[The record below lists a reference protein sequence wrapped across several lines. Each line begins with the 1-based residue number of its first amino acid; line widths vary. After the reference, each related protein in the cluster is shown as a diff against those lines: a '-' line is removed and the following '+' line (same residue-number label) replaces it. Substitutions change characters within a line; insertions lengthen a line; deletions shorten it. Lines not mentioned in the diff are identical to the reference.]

1 MTGRTRLAIATGL
14 ALLTFTVFIQVQ
26 THEFVD
32 FDDLVYIV
40 KNPHVTGGLSWTGV
54 GEAFTTP
61 FYSQWTPL
69 SRISLQLNHEV
80 HGLDPTGYLLTNVAL
95 HAASA
100 VLLFFALL
108 RMTGSIWASAFVAAV
123 FAVHPL
129 HVESV
134 AWSSERKDCLSGIFW
149 MLTLLAYSSYAKHPF
164 NARRYATV
172 TICIALG
179 LVTKPMLVTLP
190 CVLLLLDVW
199 PLDRFGRSALVEKI
213 PWLALSAAVCGIT
226 FAVQHTGGATGYGE
240 AIPLQARLT
249 NGVESYV
256 IYAAKA
262 FWPTGLS
269 AFYPHPNSS
278 ELSLQVLLCA
288 ALLVALTLGVFSLRR
303 SRPYL
308 LVGWLWY
315 LGTLVPVIGV
325 VQVGMQA
332 RADRF
337 MYLPLIGLSIVVS
350 WGALEL
356 ARSQQSRRILAA
368 AAIASVAA
376 MATVSWIQTRY
387 WSDSITLF
395 ERNLAIEP
403 NSYYAHRR
411 LATLRLRQRDF
422 EQAEFHY
429 KRVFEILPEQGRQ
442 NLVRFYLG
450 MADFTSK
457 RKDWIEAL
465 SYCRQAVDIDPEH
478 PRANGTLGMALLAM
492 GRHREARPH
501 LELALETHADAAILH
516 DALGQVAEA
525 QGDWAAALE
534 HVRRALELDAALAS
548 ARMQL
553 AWLLAT
559 TPDALLRRPDEALR
573 IARAM
578 MAETPNLSV
587 ELLDTLAAAQAAV
600 GKYGPAVQSAELA
613 LTLAEQTGRKDL
625 QSELRDRLENYR
637 SREPYIA
644 GTPGKRL

>member
-1 MTGRTRLAIATGL
+1 MI
-14 ALLTFTVFIQVQ
+14 
-26 THEFVD
+26 
-32 FDDLVYIV
+32 
-40 KNPHVTGGLSWTGV
+40 
-54 GEAFTTP
+54 
-61 FYSQWTPL
+61 
-69 SRISLQLNHEV
+69 
-80 HGLDPTGYLLTNVAL
+80 
-95 HAASA
+95 
-100 VLLFFALL
+100 
-108 RMTGSIWASAFVAAV
+108 
-123 FAVHPL
+123 
-129 HVESV
+129 
-134 AWSSERKDCLSGIFW
+134 GI
-149 MLTLLAYSSYAKHPF
+149 
-164 NARRYATV
+164 
-172 TICIALG
+172 
-179 LVTKPMLVTLP
+179 
-190 CVLLLLDVW
+190 
-199 PLDRFGRSALVEKI
+199 
-213 PWLALSAAVCGIT
+213 
-226 FAVQHTGGATGYGE
+226 
-240 AIPLQARLT
+240 
-249 NGVESYV
+249 
-256 IYAAKA
+256 
-262 FWPTGLS
+262 
-269 AFYPHPNSS
+269 
-278 ELSLQVLLCA
+278 
-288 ALLVALTLGVFSLRR
+288 
-303 SRPYL
+303 
-308 LVGWLWY
+308 
-315 LGTLVPVIGV
+315 

-376 MATVSWIQTRY
+376 MATVSWNQTRY
-387 WSDSITLF
+387 WIDSITLF

-403 NSYYAHRR
+403 SSYYAHRR

-457 RKDWIEAL
+457 RKDRIEAL
-465 SYCRQAVDIDPEH
+465 SYYRQAVDVDPEH
-478 PRANGTLGMALLAM
+478 PRANGTLGMALLAT

-501 LELALETHADAAILH
+501 LELALEAHADAAILH
-516 DALGQVAEA
+516 DALGLVAEA

-613 LTLAEQTGRKDL
+613 LTLAERTGRKDL